1 MIQVKSQMH
10 HNAQKISEI
19 NRLNVE
25 RRSGKD
31 RRKIF
36 KQGHFFFR
44 GSDKKNLKE
53 QRSQAERRTDW
64 VRINKWASVY
74 LWDLKIARFLK

>member
-1 MIQVKSQMH
+1 MSG
-10 HNAQKISEI
+10 I
-19 NRLNVE
+19 NRLIVE

-36 KQGHFFFR
+36 MHNHFFFR
-44 GSDKKNLKE
+44 RPDKKDLKE
-53 QRSQAERRTDW
+53 RRLQEERRDDW

>member
-1 MIQVKSQMH
+1 MK
-10 HNAQKISEI
+10 HNSEKMSGI
-19 NRLNVE
+19 NRLIVE

-36 KQGHFFFR
+36 MHNHFFFR
-44 GSDKKNLKE
+44 RSDKKNLT
-53 QRSQAERRTDW
+53 ERRLQEERRDGW

>member
-1 MIQVKSQMH
+1 MNHNSEKKSQI
-10 HNAQKISEI
+10 K
-19 NRLNVE
+19 RLPVE

-36 KQGHFFFR
+36 NHGHFFLR
-44 GSDKKNLKE
+44 ASDKKNLKE
-53 QRSQAERRTDW
+53 GRSQEERRADW

-74 LWDLKIARFLK
+74 LWDLKISRFLK